1 MATSAE
7 RIRILIADADRIH
20 AGRLRHLLETEP
32 DFLVLGESYTAA
44 DMLRHVQHLRPNV
57 LLLDQALPAAQG
69 REMLRE
75 LAAIE
80 PKLRTI
86 LVTDGVEDGDLFG
99 ALQLGVRGAITRY
112 SNNEIIVRSIR
123 KVMDGEYW
131 ISRATVAELV
141 NAVKSL
147 LAYARDARA
156 RNRKVT
162 PRQQEIIASVIAG
175 HSNKQIAQ
183 QFSLS
188 EDTVKRHLTNIFGRL
203 GVANRLELAFFASQH
218 DLTDAT

>member
-1 MATSAE
+1 MATQPE

-20 AGRLRHLLETEP
+20 SGRLRHLLEAEA
-32 DFLVLGESYTAA
+32 DFLVLGEVDTGT
-44 DMLRHVQHLRPNV
+44 DLLRQVRQLRANV
-57 LLLDQALPAAQG
+57 LLLDQALPAARG

-80 PKLRTI
+80 PRLCTI
-86 LVTDGVEDGDLFG
+86 LITDGVEQADLVG

-112 SNNEIIVRSIR
+112 SDNQIIVRSIR

-162 PRQQEIIASVIAG
+162 PRQQEIIASVVAG
-175 HSNKQIAQ
+175 NSNKQIAQ

-203 GVANRLELAFFASQH
+203 GVSNRLELAFFASQH